1 MKPLSILL
9 CIFILPVFG
18 QGTVCDS
25 ITQSVDYKTL
35 KWQGNTNSTI
45 ATDSTW
51 ADTNEMQFDMKTST
65 EGTYTPPM
73 TGGQSH
79 SEFLTLELYNEL
91 LENSLTIDKLLTF
104 YDQYKEA
111 CYNDSTLIEEIY
123 IPSDMYPF
131 ATRTQWIYKQPT
143 FTGFMEFIEEKQR

>member
-1 MKPLSILL
+1 MKPLSFLL

-18 QGTVCDS
+18 QGT
-25 ITQSVDYKTL
+25 
-35 KWQGNTNSTI
+35 
-45 ATDSTW
+45 
-51 ADTNEMQFDMKTST
+51 
-65 EGTYTPPM
+65 EGVYTPPM
-73 TGGQSH
+73 TGGQTDILMQELKDKIEEKESALLALDNIYIQNRNTVDYL
-79 SEFLTLELYNEL
+79 LTL
-91 LENSLTIDKLLTF
+91 